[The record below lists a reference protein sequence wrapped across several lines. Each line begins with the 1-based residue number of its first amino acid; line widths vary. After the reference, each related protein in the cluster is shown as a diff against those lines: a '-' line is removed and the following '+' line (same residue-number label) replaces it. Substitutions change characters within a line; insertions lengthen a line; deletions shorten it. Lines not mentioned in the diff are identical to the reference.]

1 MHCHYCERA
10 LDKIIKPLQ
19 DNLKR
24 LQNANLKTEN
34 LNYCSL
40 TNAEENL
47 TVCDYLLAMLIFDFK
62 QIVFGTYILMI
73 VTTAKH

>member
-1 MHCHYCERA
+1 MQTWKRKISIIVA
-10 LDKIIKPLQ
+10 LPMQ
-19 DNLKR
+19 
-24 LQNANLKTEN
+24 
-34 LNYCSL
+34 
-40 TNAEENL
+40 EENL